1 MSTSYEQ
8 TEQQAAVC
16 AAFRN
21 GESMAVRAVAGSGK
35 TATLV
40 AAYQDAPQGAL
51 ALAFNRRN
59 AEDLAKKMPEH
70 VVSRTMNSLGHR
82 AWMKHLGKKVTLD
95 TRKSWT
101 LWNTYEHARQLA
113 ADAPDIVKLVA
124 LAKSQGISS
133 GYASAPRPNL
143 SLWAEIAEQFDIEDF
158 ESLAPHAAWLLHE
171 SAEQAFKGLID
182 FDDQIYMPCQPAG
195 TKVLVRPD
203 QGQGYI
209 EKNIEDIRVNDKVLS
224 FDRRQSKFIGLYNH
238 GSRVSGVASRQYT
251 GNIFTVRADG
261 KMTEA
266 TAQHKWLV
274 RFKPDLKKQ
283 DLFIT
288 YLMRKAG
295 SFKFGICQIRSARS
309 DSSDGFGL
317 AVRVAQE
324 GADAAWI
331 LDTHFTLQEA
341 KIAEA
346 INVAHFGITDVS
358 FLTPHNLYLCN
369 AVHSWQK
376 QQIFLLSRVKT
387 CLKAYGREYECP
399 FWYPNQ
405 TRAFNSNFITES
417 CNLIPFLMEIPSFT
431 GTDTPNWSTIDL
443 RITPVENL
451 TVYSLDVERHELYI
465 ANGLLTHNCMYGSP
479 FDRFQCVA
487 VDEAQDLSP
496 LQHQMVARSLRDKGQ
511 IVVVGDPNQAIYSF
525 RGASNMSFNQ
535 LVERFNLPIMP
546 LTASFRCP
554 RAVVREAQRYVPD
567 IVAAS
572 DREGSVLRTLTA
584 PKPRLHSTVLCRF
597 NAPLVALAFRAIK
610 ARVSVN
616 YLGRDF
622 LSGLKALHKKHPTP
636 KALTDWFENQK
647 ATVRTEGALAR
658 ATDRFES
665 LMSLHEEGDVDRA
678 LTELLA
684 APKAEAFTLS
694 TIHKAKGLE
703 WKDVTYLN
711 YHKQT
716 QGDQEDNM
724 RYVGCTRSMD
734 TLTLHGVE

>member
-113 ADAPDIVKLVA
+113 ADAPDIVKLVG

-143 SLWAEIAEQFDIEDF
+143 SVWADIAEQFDIEDF

-182 FDDQIYMPCQPAG
+182 FDDQIYQP
-195 TKVLVRPD
+195 VM
-203 QGQGYI
+203 
-209 EKNIEDIRVNDKVLS
+209 
-224 FDRRQSKFIGLYNH
+224 F
-238 GSRVSGVASRQYT
+238 
-251 GNIFTVRADG
+251 
-261 KMTEA
+261 
-266 TAQHKWLV
+266 
-274 RFKPDLKKQ
+274 
-283 DLFIT
+283 
-288 YLMRKAG
+288 
-295 SFKFGICQIRSARS
+295 
-309 DSSDGFGL
+309 
-317 AVRVAQE
+317 
-324 GADAAWI
+324 
-331 LDTHFTLQEA
+331 
-341 KIAEA
+341 
-346 INVAHFGITDVS
+346 
-358 FLTPHNLYLCN
+358 
-369 AVHSWQK
+369 
-376 QQIFLLSRVKT
+376 
-387 CLKAYGREYECP
+387 
-399 FWYPNQ
+399 
-405 TRAFNSNFITES
+405 
-417 CNLIPFLMEIPSFT
+417 
-431 GTDTPNWSTIDL
+431 
-443 RITPVENL
+443 
-451 TVYSLDVERHELYI
+451 
-465 ANGLLTHNCMYGSP
+465 GSP
-479 FDRFQCVA
+479 FDRFQCLA

-525 RGASNMSFNQ
+525 RGASNTSFNQ
-535 LVERFNLPIMP
+535 LVERFGLPIMP

-567 IVAAS
+567 MVAAS
-572 DREGSVLRTLTA
+572 DREGSVLRTS
-584 PKPRLHSTVLCRF
+584 KPPVPALGETVLCRY
-597 NAPLVALAFRAIK
+597 NAPLVKLAFASIRN
-610 ARVSVN
+610 RVAVH

-622 LSGLKALHKKHPTP
+622 LSGLKALHKKNPTP
-636 KALTDWFENQK
+636 TELKSWYNNQIALS
-647 ATVRTEGALAR
+647 RTEGALSR
-658 ATDRFES
+658 ATDRYES
-665 LMSLHEEGDVDRA
+665 LMALHEEGEVEQA

-684 APKAEAFTLS
+684 QPKANAFTLS

-703 WKDVTYLN
+703 WPKVTYLN
-711 YHKQT
+711 YTKRDSS
-716 QGDQEDNM
+716 DQSENIK
-724 RYVGCTRSMD
+724 YVGCTRAMH
-734 TLTLHGVE
+734 TLVLHEGE